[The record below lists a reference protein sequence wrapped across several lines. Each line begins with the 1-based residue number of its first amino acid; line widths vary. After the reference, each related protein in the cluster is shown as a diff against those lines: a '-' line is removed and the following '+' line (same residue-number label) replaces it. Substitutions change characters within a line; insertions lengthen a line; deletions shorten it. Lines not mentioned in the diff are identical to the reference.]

1 MKSLITARSLYSCR
15 HGRRSCRSG
24 RRHGEGPLSRQLP
37 RATPPRSPPA
47 YASDATLHWIG
58 GPLDGS
64 YEGDAIAGVWTK
76 FAKAQTGLKAT
87 VKDISESM
95 NPKGATVVANVVF
108 ANAKKI
114 PVRYVM
120 LFRDGKLTD
129 EIWQIDPSLA
139 KISAKTPCSR
149 VGEIAYHVR
158 RRDRHA
164 GGAAHSRDFVALPS
178 R

>member
-1 MKSLITARSLYSCR
+1 MKNLITAAAFTLAGMAAA
-15 HGRRSCRSG
+15 HA
-24 RRHGEGPLSRQLP
+24 GP
-37 RATPPRSPPA
+37 AEDMAKAHIEAIAKGDTAAVTAA
-47 YASDATLHWIG
+47 YASNATLHWVG
-58 GPLDGS
+58 GPLDGT
-64 YEGDAIAGVWTK
+64 YERDAIAGVWTK

-87 VKDISESM
+87 VKDISEST

-139 KISAKTPCSR
+139 K
-149 VGEIAYHVR
+149 
-158 RRDRHA
+158 
-164 GGAAHSRDFVALPS
+164 
-178 R
+178 